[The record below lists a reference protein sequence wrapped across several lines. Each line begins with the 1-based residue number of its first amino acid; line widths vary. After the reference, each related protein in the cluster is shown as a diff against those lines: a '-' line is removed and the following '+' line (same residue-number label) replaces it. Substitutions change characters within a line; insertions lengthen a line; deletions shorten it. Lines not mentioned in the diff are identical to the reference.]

1 MTIVFLEK
9 VYLGVQSL
17 SLYKQALIMC
27 VCQTGLYAKVF

>member
-9 VYLGVQSL
+9 VYSGEKSL